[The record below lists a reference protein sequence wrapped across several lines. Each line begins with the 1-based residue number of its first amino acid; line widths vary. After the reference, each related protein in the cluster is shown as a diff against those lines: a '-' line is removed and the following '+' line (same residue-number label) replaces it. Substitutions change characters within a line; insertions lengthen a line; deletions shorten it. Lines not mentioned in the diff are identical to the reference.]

1 VDRQE
6 LLNSIR
12 NLPLLWASLAFLAG
26 ILFASALTVTLWP
39 WLLFAAAVLLIA
51 LPARGKVT
59 LQYQLTLIALIAA
72 CLGAARYASVQLRLD
87 GGDLAYYNDR
97 EDWVHLRGIVSKP
110 PALRDG
116 YIELILRID
125 EISWDGARWQEVAG
139 TLLARVQP
147 GQTWQYGDEL
157 ILRGY
162 LLTPADYED
171 FSYKDYLARRNVH
184 SVMLNAEAELVSH
197 GQGNW
202 FWSAL
207 YSLRE
212 LSLDVIYRMYP
223 DPEASLLAGILL
235 GEEHG
240 ISESLKAAFNDTGTR
255 HIIAISGF
263 NISIIAAFL
272 LASFRRVLSLRNAA
286 ILTAF
291 GVILYTL
298 LVGADASVVRAAI
311 MALVA
316 LLAGQVGRQQFA
328 LNTLAFGAALIA
340 LFNPLL
346 LWDVGFQLSF
356 AATLGLVLYA
366 DRLKQ
371 RADAWLEKRVST
383 AWVERLRNPLYDY
396 VLLSVAAQITVLP
409 LLLYHFQRFS
419 VLALPANIL
428 VLPVQP
434 GIMILG
440 AASVALGLLWQPL
453 GRMLAF
459 LAWPLAAYT
468 IRVVEAIAQLP
479 WAAVTV
485 PPIPLS
491 IVVLLYVLLFALT
504 IPAFRRQIPSP
515 RLSPVIAFVALAAL
529 AFWAWSAVAAAPNG
543 TLQITLLDV
552 QGEAILIR
560 TPGGRNLLINGG
572 SSATELSSQ
581 LGRHLPFLSRDL
593 DWLLVAGQRE
603 EQIAGLPLSM
613 ERLAP
618 AAFAQVA
625 AMQMT
630 TDVKAIISYAQ
641 ELQVAQSELTV
652 GQRLDLDDGAF
663 LEVLAAGPRGAV
675 LLIQWNDFRALFP
688 LGLDFDSLEAL
699 HDGLAIGRVE
709 LLLLADS
716 GYPPLNP
723 PEWLAQLDPA
733 LIWLA
738 GNANDLELV
747 TQAALGTRT
756 VLDTG
761 SRGWLRVSTDGETMW
776 MQSQR

>member
-6 LLNSIR
+6 LLNSLR

-39 WLLFAAAVLLIA
+39 WLLFAAAVLLIV
-51 LPARGKVT
+51 LPARGKVSWQYT
-59 LQYQLTLIALIAA
+59 LSLIALIAA
-72 CLGAARYASVQLRLD
+72 CLGAARYASVQLELD
-87 GGDLAYYNDR
+87 GGDLAFYNDR
-97 EDWVHLRGIVSKP
+97 EDWVHLRGIISKP

-116 YIELILRID
+116 YIELILRAD

-147 GQTWQYGDEL
+147 GAIWQYGDE
-157 ILRGY
+157 IIVRGY

-184 SVMLNAEAELVSH
+184 SIILNAEAELVGH

-202 FWSAL
+202 FWSTL
-207 YSLRE
+207 YGLRDR
-212 LSLDVIYRMYP
+212 SLDLIYRIYP

-240 ISESLKAAFNDTGTR
+240 ISESLKTAFNDTGTR

-272 LASFRRVLSLRNAA
+272 LTSFRRVLSLRGAA
-286 ILTAF
+286 ILTAL

-316 LLAGQVGRQQFA
+316 ILAGQVGRQQFA
-328 LNTLAFGAALIA
+328 LNTLAFGAALMT

-371 RADAWLEKRVST
+371 RADAWLEKRVSKT
-383 AWVERLRNPLYDY
+383 WAERLRNPLYDF
-396 VLLSVAAQITVLP
+396 VLLTLAAQITVLP

-440 AASVALGLLWQPL
+440 AASVAFGLLWQPL
-453 GRMLAF
+453 GMLLAF

-468 IRVVEAIAQLP
+468 IRVVEVIAQLP

-485 PPIPLS
+485 APIPLS
-491 IVVLLYVLLFALT
+491 IVVLLYGLLFALT
-504 IPAFRRQIPSP
+504 IPALRRQIPSP
-515 RLSPVIAFVALAAL
+515 RLSPVFALVALTAL
-529 AFWAWSAVAAAPNG
+529 AFWAWSTVAAAPNG
-543 TLQITLLDV
+543 RLQITLLDV

-593 DWLLVAGQRE
+593 DWLLIAGQRE
-603 EQIAGLPLSM
+603 EQIAALPLSM
-613 ERLAP
+613 QRLAP
-618 AAFAQVA
+618 AAFARVSN
-625 AMQMT
+625 MQQT
-630 TDVKAIISYAQ
+630 ADIDALNSYAEEFQ
-641 ELQVAQSELTV
+641 IPQNDLLV
-652 GQRLDLDDGAF
+652 GQRLELEDGAF
-663 LEVLAAGPRGAV
+663 LEVLASGPRGAV
-675 LLIQWNDFRALFP
+675 LLIQWQDFRALLP

-699 HDGLAIGRVE
+699 HDGLAVGRVE
-709 LLLLADS
+709 LLLLADA
-716 GYPPLNP
+716 GYAPLNS

-733 LIWLA
+733 VIWLA
-738 GNANDLELV
+738 GNAADLELV
-747 TQAALGTRT
+747 TQAALGSRT
-756 VLDTG
+756 VFDTG
-761 SRGWLRVSTDGETMW
+761 SNGWLRVSTDGHTMW
-776 MQSQR
+776 LQSQR